1 MPTNSC
7 FRSTMAAESK
17 AMWPA
22 LNPNSFAR
30 RIVKKR
36 LADSIKALLGMH
48 PRRIQSP
55 PTCSPPSRQT
65 VFNPDFAATEAS
77 EYPALPPPI
86 TTKSKVCI
94 AATSYRRFHR
104 FQFSLLR
111 TVEEPNCAWSGRSRR
126 QEDHRDI
133 REFRGDKPQNLV

>member
-1 MPTNSC
+1 MLINSC

-30 RIVKKR
+30 RSVKKR
-36 LADSIKALLGMH
+36 LADSMKALLGMH
-48 PRRIQSP
+48 PRKIQSP
-55 PTCSPPSRQT
+55 PTSSPPSRQT
-65 VFNPDFAATEAS
+65 VFNPDLAAAEAA

-94 AATSYRRFHR
+94 AATSYRRFHG

-111 TVEEPNCAWSGRSRR
+111 MVRNQIALGNERLRR
-126 QEDHRDI
+126 QEDHREI
-133 REFRGDKPQNLV
+133 CEFRGDKPQSLV